1 MHQRIANKYNSSQ
14 PWMSEWIMTDEQAW
28 RHAFMHGGLN
38 TVSPFLHSMSAF
50 STRWQRK
57 EIYESLE
64 ESKELELFESNKKYG
79 WMERMSRWMNGMS
92 RWMKELPDWKQ
103 PRWGQPCFQHEH
115 KTLSFERWKFPMHW
129 QLHEGDDD
137 ETLNCINLIQIKPSI
152 RQSDAKKKRK
162 PLSTTTSTTILPQV
176 SCCACSCCY
185 YYCCCCC
192 WPLDLLL
199 LHWCCCCCCR
209 APAEEAPCVVSGW
222 LSGARWTGS
231 SAPSRTPAR
240 PWRPAPGWGP
250 PSAPGCSCSSLPSS
264 STGLPPTCFSGL
276 SKEEV
281 SK

>member
-1 MHQRIANKYNSSQ
+1 
-14 PWMSEWIMTDEQAW
+14 
-28 RHAFMHGGLN
+28 
-38 TVSPFLHSMSAF
+38 
-50 STRWQRK
+50 
-57 EIYESLE
+57 
-64 ESKELELFESNKKYG
+64 
-79 WMERMSRWMNGMS
+79 
-92 RWMKELPDWKQ
+92 
-103 PRWGQPCFQHEH
+103 
-115 KTLSFERWKFPMHW
+115 MHW
-129 QLHEGDDD
+129 QLHDGDDD
-137 ETLNCINLIQIKPSI
+137 ELKKVKKLKIKLHRLNSNKALEI
-152 RQSDAKKKRK
+152 RQSDEKQKIHATRE
-162 PLSTTTSTTILPQV
+162 PSSTTTSSTTILPQV

-185 YYCCCCC
+185 CCCCCCCCC

-199 LHWCCCCCCR
+199 LHWCCCCCR

-231 SAPSRTPAR
+231 SAPSRTPAH